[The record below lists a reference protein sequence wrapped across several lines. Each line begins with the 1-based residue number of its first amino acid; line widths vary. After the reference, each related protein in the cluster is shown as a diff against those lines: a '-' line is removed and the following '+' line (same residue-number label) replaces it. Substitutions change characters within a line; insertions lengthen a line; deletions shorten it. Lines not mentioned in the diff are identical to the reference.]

1 MKKKIEL
8 VTKIRDVIY
17 DYIYD
22 EFGQSEADN
31 PSWYIPSLAERIV
44 DKLLDENYKPEHQ
57 YYNIDDEEWRRT
69 KMQTVICFI
78 LAFILAG
85 AWWLIRFILF
95 SIGVAFGLFCVAC
108 VLMIPYTLYF
118 CARRLITGN
127 WNGFL
132 DFD

>member
-57 YYNIDDEEWRRT
+57 YYNIDDEE
-69 KMQTVICFI
+69 
-78 LAFILAG
+78 
-85 AWWLIRFILF
+85 
-95 SIGVAFGLFCVAC
+95 
-108 VLMIPYTLYF
+108 
-118 CARRLITGN
+118 
-127 WNGFL
+127 
-132 DFD
+132 